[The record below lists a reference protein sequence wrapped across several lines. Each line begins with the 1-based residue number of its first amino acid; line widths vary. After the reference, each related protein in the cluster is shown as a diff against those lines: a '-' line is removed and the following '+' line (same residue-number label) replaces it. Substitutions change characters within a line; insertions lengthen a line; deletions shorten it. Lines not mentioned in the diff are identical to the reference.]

1 VVVALAAG
9 VGAYAYFVESKRPD
23 KDAKEKVL
31 ELDKTKVEQLTL
43 SRVGRE
49 PIRLV
54 RDGESWKLTTPFQ
67 APADRSQIDSLL
79 GSLESLE
86 IDAVVQ
92 DGTTPVNLGEY
103 GLDPPKTTVEAVVT
117 GAAEPVRLMLG
128 DTAPAGGGIY
138 AKVDDKPRVFTVAS
152 YLETTFDKQAFDLR
166 DRSVLHIERE
176 AVDVLEIAGPDG
188 EYSLAKD
195 AGGEWSFTRPLHTRA
210 GRWTVDG
217 LIGTLERL
225 KMDEISSEDASDEDL
240 ARFGFVHPSRSVV
253 LGLGAKGTETLQIG
267 GSPAQG
273 KVYVREARSRLVGV
287 VADSVV
293 TELAKGMDG
302 LRARRL
308 LDVATYEVTGLDVE
322 KDGAKHSY
330 DREPKGDDLESTG
343 TWKRTP
349 DGGDVSTDTIQD
361 VLFKIGGVE
370 ADSFIDAPGPLAD
383 YGLDQPALRLTL
395 RYEKDKPEQWIE
407 VGRKGDDLYGRR
419 IDDDS
424 ILKLATKEAEEL
436 IEAVAKLEKPA
447 EAK

>member
-1 VVVALAAG
+1 MVVALAVG
-9 VGAYAYFVESKRPD
+9 LGAYAYFVESKRPD
-23 KDAKEKVL
+23 KDAKEKAL
-31 ELDKTKVEQLTL
+31 ELDKSKVEQLTL

-54 RDGESWKLTTPFQ
+54 RDGESWKLTAPFQ
-67 APADRSQIDSLL
+67 APADRSQVDSLL

-86 IDAVVQ
+86 IEAVVQ

-103 GLDPPKTTVEAVVT
+103 GLEPPKTTVEATVA
-117 GAAEPVRLMLG
+117 GAAAPVRLMLG

-138 AKVDDKPRVFTVAS
+138 AKLGDQPRVFTIAS
-152 YLETTFDKQAFDLR
+152 YLETSFDKKAFDLR
-166 DRSVLHIERE
+166 DRSVLHIDRE
-176 AVDVLEIAGPDG
+176 AVSALEIAGPDG
-188 EYSLAKD
+188 QYALAKD
-195 AGGEWSFTRPLHTRA
+195 AGGEWSFTKPLHTRA
-210 GRWTVDG
+210 GRFTVDG

-225 KMDEISSEDASDEDL
+225 KMDEISSEDASDQDL
-240 ARFGFVHPSRSVV
+240 ERYGFTHPSRSVV
-253 LGLGAKGTETLQIG
+253 LRVGDKGSQTLQIG
-267 GSPAQG
+267 NSPAQG
-273 KVYVREARSRLVGV
+273 KVYVREASTRLVGV

-330 DREPKGDDLESTG
+330 DREPSGDDLESTAK
-343 TWKRTP
+343 WKRTP
-349 DGGDVSTDTIQD
+349 DGGEASTDTVQD

-407 VGRKGDDLYGRR
+407 VGRKGTDFYGRR

-436 IEAVAKLEKPA
+436 LEAVAKLEKPA